1 MSFPNQM
8 AIAGGSA
15 GRTVQAKV
23 LIVAGGGGAGGKN
36 FGGGGAGG
44 LLEGDLEIT
53 DNIAHQIQ
61 VGAGGLTGSNDA
73 ATASNPYY
81 APISGSFG
89 TNSKFGPTAG
99 GASPAEARGG
109 GSAGAGNG
117 GSGGAAQRST
127 STSTGNYNTVV
138 GIGSNLS
145 LEQLGLTFY
154 GNNGGQTLQTG
165 SFTAHGGGGG
175 GAGGNGANS
184 GSTVNPSTTQG
195 GAGGV
200 GRIISWLPTAAATS
214 LGVGEVSGS
223 NVYFA
228 GGGGGGTHGSGI
240 VGNFGGLGGG
250 GDSRSES
257 FTNHTPSSTNHLD
270 ATPHTGGGGAGM
282 SINSNGVF
290 GGDGGTGVVVI
301 RLSFT
306 YNNLSSDF
314 TNTSGLEAVSYQAGG
329 YTYIAFKC
337 TSFGGPTTNSTDAD
351 AGLGAG
357 VTGTGTWAPVF

>member
-8 AIAGGSA
+8 AIAGGSSD
-15 GRTVQAKV
+15 RTFLAKV
-23 LIVAGGGGAGGKN
+23 LIVAGGGGAGGKSY
-36 FGGGGAGG
+36 GGGGAGG

-53 DNIAHQIQ
+53 SDKIHQIQ
-61 VGAGGLTGSNDA
+61 VGAGGLTGSLGSQEDGR
-73 ATASNPYY
+73 PYS
-81 APISGSFG
+81 APIGGNSGS
-89 TNSKFGPTAG
+89 NSKFGVTAG

-109 GSAGAGNG
+109 GHSASGAG
-117 GSGGAAQRST
+117 GSGGAATRS
-127 STSTGNYNTVV
+127 SDIGSGFFNTNV

-154 GNNGGQTLQTG
+154 GNNGGQTYQSG
-165 SFTAHGGGGG
+165 NFSAHGGGGG

-184 GSTVNPSTTQG
+184 TTSQG
-195 GAGGV
+195 GAGGI
-200 GRIISWLPTAAATS
+200 GRAISWIPTAAATS

-228 GGGGGGTHGSGI
+228 GGGGGGRDGGGSPTGE
-240 VGNFGGLGGG
+240 FGGLGGG
-250 GDSRSES
+250 GDSRSKS
-257 FTNHTPSSTNHLD
+257 FIENHPESTNHLD

-282 SINSNGVF
+282 SVSSNTVF

-301 RLSFT
+301 RLPII

-314 TNTSGLEAVSYQAGG
+314 TNTSGLQAVSYQDGG

-337 TSFGGPTTNSTDAD
+337 TSFGGPTTNSTNAD

-357 VTGTGTWAPVF
+357 VTGTGTWEPVF